1 MLNLL
6 LLLLAKL
13 VIYAAVCWVAPK
25 HLHIKPKDA
34 LTFALAWGSIRLVL
48 GVLATAPL
56 VYLVT
61 LLAAVGLPMLIAFVL
76 VLLPARSLLWW
87 IVARAICRR
96 HQSTSSPQLKHWV
109 FLGVCASFAVDGLV
123 WISDADFKFFC

>member
-13 VIYAAVCWVAPK
+13 VIYAAVCWTAPK
-25 HLHIKPKDA
+25 HLHIKPKDVM
-34 LTFALAWGSIRLVL
+34 TFALAWGSSRLAL

-56 VYLVT
+56 AFLVT
-61 LLAAVGLPMLIAFVL
+61 LLASLGLPMPIAFVL
-76 VLLPARSLLWW
+76 VLLPTRSLLWW

-96 HQSTSSPQLKHWV
+96 HQPASVPQLKHWV

-123 WISDADFKFFC
+123 WLSDADFKFFC

>member
-1 MLNLL
+1 MIGL
-6 LLLLAKL
+6 
-13 VIYAAVCWVAPK
+13 
-25 HLHIKPKDA
+25 
-34 LTFALAWGSIRLVL
+34 
-48 GVLATAPL
+48 LATAPL

-61 LLAAVGLPMLIAFVL
+61 LQASLGLPMPIAFVL

-96 HQSTSSPQLKHWV
+96 HQTTSKAQLKHWV

-123 WISDADFKFFC
+123 WLSDADFKFFC